1 MAKPRQKAVISCRV
15 RESLLFYGES
25 LEFWGKI
32 WRIYFQTSIISPP
45 PTTNYFSEARGAPNE
60 QTHKASLVGYQG
72 LHHRLWPVLRYQ
84 MEDSI
89 VVSGRPYSI
98 RDGLVTN
105 VRA

>member
-25 LEFWGKI
+25 LEFWGQI
-32 WRIYFQTSIISPP
+32 WRFYFQTSIISPP
-45 PTTNYFSEARGAPNE
+45 DDKLLLGGRGAPNE